1 MEKKPGFN
9 PDDVDES
16 YAFDIQNEFHGV
28 VSATECTGLM
38 PTPPLSDDE
47 AEAYN
52 EIYVVPKTPNETEKA
67 LRSEE
72 PRKKS

>member
-1 MEKKPGFN
+1 MDKKPILNTQDIDG
-9 PDDVDES
+9 S
-16 YAFDIQNEFHGV
+16 YAFDMQNEFNGV

-38 PTPPLSDDE
+38 PIPPQDDDE

-52 EIYVVPKTPNETEKA
+52 EIYVVPKVENETEKV